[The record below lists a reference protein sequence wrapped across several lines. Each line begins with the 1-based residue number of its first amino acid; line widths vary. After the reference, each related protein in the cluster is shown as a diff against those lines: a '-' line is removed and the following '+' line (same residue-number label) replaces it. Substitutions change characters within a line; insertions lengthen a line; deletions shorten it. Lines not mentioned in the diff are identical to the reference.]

1 MLKAKFVTTVL
12 KTDLINNS
20 ELLRTNRVLEMNIKQ
35 VTIENDQIKSAD
47 SIFKSRNK
55 ELNKML
61 DDANSQRKLAI
72 NEFNELKN
80 QLVVFISKIN

>member
-1 MLKAKFVTTVL
+1 
-12 KTDLINNS
+12 
-20 ELLRTNRVLEMNIKQ
+20 MNIKQ
-35 VTIENDQIKSAD
+35 VTIENDQIKNAD

>member
-35 VTIENDQIKSAD
+35 VTIENDQIKNAD